1 MTTPANS
8 NMFIVNGKT
17 GINEPIKSDLK
28 QGLSQRKDMKIQE
41 LTGR

>member
-1 MTTPANS
+1 MTAPANS

-17 GINEPIKSDLK
+17 GKNEQIKSDLK
-28 QGLSQRKDMKIQE
+28 QGLSQRKDIKIQE